1 MGLIKSFFV
10 AFAMYSKIP
19 VPRLEWKK
27 ENMQYALTFFPLIGL
42 IIGGLNL
49 LWFNYGLERVND
61 IMYTAIG
68 LIIPAVITGGIHID
82 GYMDVMDAL
91 HSYGDRDRKL
101 QIMKDPHVGAF
112 AVINLMI
119 YYILFAAGY
128 SQIHS
133 FRMMAI
139 VSAGFYLSRILS
151 GLFAV
156 SYKSASGEGML
167 FEFTSKARL
176 GAVRISLVLQLII
189 CGAIILALD
198 IITGGAVL
206 IANAIIF
213 VYVYSLCAKEFGG
226 INGDCCG
233 FLSCVVE
240 LVTVLVAGILAIYIG
255 GRVEL

>member
-19 VPRLEWKK
+19 VPRVEWKK

-49 LWFNYGLERVND
+49 VWFNYAFDKTGELMR
-61 IMYTAIG
+61 ICIAMT
-68 LIIPAVITGGIHID
+68 IPLVITGGIHID

-91 HSYGDRDRKL
+91 HSYGDRAKKL
-101 QIMKDPHVGAF
+101 SIMKDPHVGAF
-112 AVINLMI
+112 AVINLLV
-119 YYILFAAGY
+119 YYMLFAAGY
-128 SQIHS
+128 SQIYS
-133 FRMMAI
+133 FRMMGI

-156 SYKSASGEGML
+156 SYRNADGKGLL

-176 GAVRISLVLQLII
+176 GAVRISLVLQLLI
-189 CGAIILALD
+189 CGTIMMFLD

-206 IANAIIF
+206 IANAILF
-213 VYVYSLCAKEFGG
+213 VYVYSLCVKEFGG

-233 FLSCVVE
+233 FLSSTVE
-240 LVTVLVAGILAIYIG
+240 LVTVLVTGILAIYAG
-255 GRVEL
+255 VR

>member
-19 VPRLEWKK
+19 VPRVEWKK

-42 IIGGLNL
+42 IIGALNL
-49 LWFNYGLERVND
+49 AWFSYAFDRAGEIARICV
-61 IMYTAIG
+61 G
-68 LIIPAVITGGIHID
+68 LIIPLVVTGGIHID

-91 HSYGDRDRKL
+91 HSYGDREKKL
-101 QIMKDPHVGAF
+101 NIMKDPHVGAF
-112 AVINLMI
+112 AVINLLI
-119 YYILFAAGY
+119 YYLLFAAGY
-128 SQIHS
+128 SQIYH
-133 FRMMAI
+133 FRMMGI

-156 SYKSASGEGML
+156 SYKSASGKGML

-189 CGAIILALD
+189 CGAIILFLD

-206 IANAIIF
+206 IANAILF

-226 INGDCCG
+226 INGDSCG
-233 FLSCVVE
+233 FLSSIVE
-240 LVTVLVAGILAIYIG
+240 LVTVLVVGMIALYAGTK
-255 GRVEL
+255 